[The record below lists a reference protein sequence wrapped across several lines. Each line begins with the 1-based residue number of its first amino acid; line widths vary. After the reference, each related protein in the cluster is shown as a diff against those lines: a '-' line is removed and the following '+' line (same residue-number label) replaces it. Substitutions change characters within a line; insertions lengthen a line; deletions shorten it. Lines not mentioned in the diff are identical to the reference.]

1 MSAAM
6 KTLRGLAA
14 ILLGAML
21 SGCISFSGHFGTRLR
36 VEHLPQIQ
44 DGVTTREEIMT
55 WFGPPSAFFNPTF
68 LDLILGEEDE
78 MLNAEASLLDD
89 VYTYR
94 YIENETTLFF
104 IPIFFAV
111 FETVAVS
118 ETLTVFFDESGRV
131 RYHAYRRDV
140 PRPGEDD

>member
-1 MSAAM
+1 V
-6 KTLRGLAA
+6 KKLRGPGA

-21 SGCISFSGHFGTRLR
+21 SGCISFSGHFGTKIR
-36 VEHLPQIQ
+36 VEHIPRIER
-44 DGVTTREEIMT
+44 GVTTREEIMT

-78 MLNAEASLLDD
+78 MIDPGAGLLND

-94 YIENETTLFF
+94 YIENKSTLFF
-104 IPIFFAV
+104 VPILV
-111 FETVAVS
+111 GLVDTTAVS

-140 PRPGEDD
+140 PRPRKDD